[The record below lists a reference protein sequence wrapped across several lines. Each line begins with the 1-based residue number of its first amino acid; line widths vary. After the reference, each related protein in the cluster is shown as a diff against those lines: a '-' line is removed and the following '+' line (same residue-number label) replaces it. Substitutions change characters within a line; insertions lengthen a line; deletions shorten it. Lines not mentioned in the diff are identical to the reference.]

1 MQTVTLYVLFLCADS
16 PATAMIYNSL
26 ILWSITNVFFFTS
39 QGTGDFCDVLNYKQ
53 PPHQIENLIRTKL
66 KGSFIEL
73 SRFVT

>member
-1 MQTVTLYVLFLCADS
+1 MQTVTLYVLFLCAGS

-26 ILWSITNVFFFTS
+26 ILWSITNVFFFTI